1 MLAIL
6 SNKKQ
11 VYEIIKPYITHKR
24 LDKKNATKNYVKKKN
39 DKYCE

>member
-11 VYEIIKPYITHKR
+11 VYEIIRPYITHKR
-24 LDKKNATKNYVKKKN
+24 LDKKNATNRLRRK
-39 DKYCE
+39 

>member
-24 LDKKNATKNYVKKKN
+24 LDKKMQQKTT
-39 DKYCE
+39 